1 MDRHGFLYLQCELLV
16 TEVTELLGTPVLLSE
31 SASRGQAINH
41 GTVRGQAINHGTV
54 PGRCNA
60 HQAAE
65 AAIRIFFAALISLS

>member
-16 TEVTELLGTPVLLSE
+16 TEVTELLGTPVLLPE

-41 GTVRGQAINHGTV
+41 GTV
-54 PGRCNA
+54 PGRCDA